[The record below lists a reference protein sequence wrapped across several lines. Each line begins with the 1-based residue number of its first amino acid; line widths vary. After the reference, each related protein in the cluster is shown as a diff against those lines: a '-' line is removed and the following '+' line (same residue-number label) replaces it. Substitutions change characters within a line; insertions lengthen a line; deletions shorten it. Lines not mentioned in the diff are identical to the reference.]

1 MVFLSTTLT
10 EEQIRRA
17 EEFHGHWCPG
27 LAWGIRA
34 AEWALREVGC
44 AGDEDVVTVAETDMC
59 GVDALQVLLSC
70 TAGKGNLLI
79 RNRGKVAFS
88 FYRRGDGVSLRLVA
102 RPLPDPAE
110 EETRTLRENPCR
122 TAEQEARLGEL
133 RAARARRILELPLE
147 ELFERK
153 ETTEPVPPVA
163 PMEPSVVCAACGE
176 KVMETH
182 ARLRRGRVLCEACFE
197 TEMPRK

>member
-27 LAWGIRA
+27 LAWGLRA
-34 AEWALREVGC
+34 AEWALREVGR

-59 GVDALQVLLSC
+59 GVDALQVLLGC
-70 TAGKGNLLI
+70 TLGKGNL
-79 RNRGKVAFS
+79 RVRQRGKVAFS

-102 RPLPDPAE
+102 RSLPDPAE
-110 EETRTLRENPCR
+110 EETRALRELPER
-122 TAEQEARLGEL
+122 TPKQEARLAEL
-133 RAARARRILELPLE
+133 REARVRQILDLPLE
-147 ELFERK
+147 ALFERK
-153 ETTEPVPPVA
+153 ETTDPLPPMA

-176 KVMETH
+176 KVMETR
-182 ARLRRGRVLCEACFE
+182 ARLRRGRVLCGPCFRRE
-197 TEMPRK
+197 VPKG